1 MRGGAKMP
9 AIKAIKKLRNRS
21 MSIRQMANAIAEV
34 TNYQINEIEQME
46 DEEIEAKYTAFVIN
60 EANEYAK

>member
-1 MRGGAKMP
+1 MTAET
-9 AIKAIKKLRNRS
+9 AIKKLRSRS

-34 TNYQINEIEQME
+34 TNYQISEIEQME

>member
-1 MRGGAKMP
+1 MP

-34 TNYQINEIEQME
+34 TNYKINEIEQMG
-46 DEEIEAKYTAFVIN
+46 DEEIEAKYTAYVIN

>member
-1 MRGGAKMP
+1 MTAET
-9 AIKAIKKLRNRS
+9 AIKKLRNRS

-34 TNYQINEIEQME
+34 TSYKINEIEQMG
-46 DEEIEAKYTAFVIN
+46 DEEIEAKYTAYVIN

>member
-1 MRGGAKMP
+1 MTAET
-9 AIKAIKKLRNRS
+9 AIKKLRNRS
-21 MSIRQMANAIAEV
+21 MNIRFMANAIAEV
-34 TNYQINEIEQME
+34 TNYQISEIEQMG

>member
-1 MRGGAKMP
+1 MTAET
-9 AIKAIKKLRNRS
+9 AIKKLRNRS
-21 MSIRQMANAIAEV
+21 MSIRFMANAITEV
-34 TNYQINEIEQME
+34 TNYQIREIEQMG

>member
-1 MRGGAKMP
+1 MTAET
-9 AIKAIKKLRNRS
+9 AIKMLRNRS

-34 TNYQINEIEQME
+34 TNYQISEIESMG
-46 DEEIEAKYTAFVIN
+46 DEEIEAKYTAYVIN

>member
-1 MRGGAKMP
+1 MTADT
-9 AIKAIKKLRNRS
+9 AIKKLRNRS

-34 TNYQINEIEQME
+34 TNYQISEIESMG

-60 EANEYAK
+60 EANEY

>member
-1 MRGGAKMP
+1 MTAET
-9 AIKAIKKLRNRS
+9 AIKKLRNRS

-34 TNYQINEIEQME
+34 TNYQISEIEKMG
-46 DEEIEAKYTAFVIN
+46 DEEIEAKYTAYVIN

>member
-1 MRGGAKMP
+1 MTAET
-9 AIKAIKKLRNRS
+9 AIKKLRNRS

-34 TNYQINEIEQME
+34 TNYQISEIENMG
-46 DEEIEAKYTAFVIN
+46 DEEIEAKYTAYVIN

>member
-1 MRGGAKMP
+1 MTAET
-9 AIKAIKKLRNRS
+9 AIKKLRNRS

-34 TNYQINEIEQME
+34 TNYKISEIEQME

>member
-1 MRGGAKMP
+1 MTADT
-9 AIKAIKKLRNRS
+9 AIKKLRNRS

-34 TNYQINEIEQME
+34 TNYQISEIEKMG
-46 DEEIEAKYTAFVIN
+46 DEEIEAKYTAYVIN

>member
-1 MRGGAKMP
+1 MTAET
-9 AIKAIKKLRNRS
+9 AIKKLRNRS
-21 MSIRQMANAIAEV
+21 MSIRFMANAIAEV
-34 TNYQINEIEQME
+34 TNYQISEIEKMG

>member
-1 MRGGAKMP
+1 MTAETALENINNLSKRLA
-9 AIKAIKKLRNRS
+9 
-21 MSIRQMANAIAEV
+21 SIRFMANAIAEV
-34 TNYQINEIEQME
+34 TNYQISEIESMG

>member
-1 MRGGAKMP
+1 MTAET
-9 AIKAIKKLRNRS
+9 AIKKLRNRS

-34 TNYQINEIEQME
+34 TNYQIREIESMG
-46 DEEIEAKYTAFVIN
+46 DEEIEAKYTAYVIN

>member
-1 MRGGAKMP
+1 MIAET
-9 AIKAIKKLRNRS
+9 AIKKLRNRS

-34 TNYQINEIEQME
+34 TNYQISEIEQMG

-60 EANEYAK
+60 EATEYAK